1 MTQDATVDYRNPML
15 AVENDVGPTFQGLS
29 VAAWLKI
36 AIVSALMIA
45 TFRFNL
51 LRLWLKTNP
60 FSGEPNWRHA
70 ICVPLIGFYYLF
82 VHRDELLETK
92 AYTAWSGL
100 GILIFGILLFVY
112 GIYPGQNDFVKDFG
126 MVVALFGV
134 VALLCGW
141 RVMKIAW
148 FPIVFLIC
156 AIPWPE
162 LVYSY
167 IASPLQRLAAS
178 VAVGVLRALNVTAFN
193 AGTKIIINA
202 KGNAWRTLNVAEACA
217 GLRSLMTFI
226 SVAAAIAFLSARP
239 LWQKIIV
246 TFMAIPIA
254 IFCNVMRVSGQGILD
269 HYWSQELSEG
279 FAHQFVGIVMLVP
292 GFFMI
297 LFVGWL
303 LDVVFIEVVDEREL
317 RRNRAPIKP
326 ATKPMEAIP
335 AKTTSLPT
343 TSTARPP
350 QTPAPK
356 PAAALVSKLVAVPP
370 KAVPASKLAVPTP
383 TNQLSKTTAPAVAAV
398 SVATPKPAALP
409 PTGPTIAAKPV
420 LKAPALKPPS
430 PVVAGIPATAAI
442 PVKRPAAIVPP
453 TTGPK
458 PQSPGTPSIKPSATP
473 VAPVRM
479 VATAKPAIAPVA
491 SATVSKP
498 FVSAPTTPET
508 PEAK

>member
-1 MTQDATVDYRNPML
+1 MTQDATVDYRNPMH

-60 FSGEPNWRHA
+60 FNGEPNWRHA

-112 GIYPGQNDFVKDFG
+112 GIYPGQIDFVKDFG

-141 RVMKIAW
+141 RVMRIAW

-202 KGNAWRTLNVAEACA
+202 KGNVWRTLNVAEACA

-254 IFCNVMRVSGQGILD
+254 IFCNVMRVSGQGVLD

-317 RRNRAPIKP
+317 RKNRAPIKP

-335 AKTTSLPT
+335 AKLARLENLPKPAISAPTAEVGITGTTTSISQPLAKTTSLST
-343 TSTARPP
+343 TSTARPS

-356 PAAALVSKLVAVPP
+356 PPAALVSKPVAVPP
-370 KAVPASKLAVPTP
+370 KAVPASKRAVPTP
-383 TNQLSKTTAPAVAAV
+383 SNQLSKTTAPAVAA
-398 SVATPKPAALP
+398 
-409 PTGPTIAAKPV
+409 
-420 LKAPALKPPS
+420 
-430 PVVAGIPATAAI
+430 AGVPATAAI

-458 PQSPGTPSIKPSATP
+458 PQSPGTPSTMPSATP

-491 SATVSKP
+491 TATVSKP